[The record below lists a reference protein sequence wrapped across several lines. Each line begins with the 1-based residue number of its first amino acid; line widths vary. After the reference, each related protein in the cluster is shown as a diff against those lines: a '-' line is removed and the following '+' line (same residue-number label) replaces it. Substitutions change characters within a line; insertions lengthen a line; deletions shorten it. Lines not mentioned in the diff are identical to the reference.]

1 MLFYEPLFL
10 FVFLP
15 GVFALYLRMRRS
27 PRARVWILLAASVLF
42 YLWGEPAFV
51 PVVLVSALLDFGLA
65 RLVAGGARWALALGL
80 ASNLGLLIYYKY
92 LGFLASNLFALLGLT
107 GPGAP
112 AVPHVALPIGVSFI
126 VFEKITYLV
135 DISRGRSPP
144 AARFDRYLTY
154 VFFFPKL
161 LAGPIIKYHEIE
173 AQFRDPP
180 PLDEDMILGGFARF
194 MMGVIKKLLIADIV
208 GPASDGI
215 FAMTRNQLGFATAW
229 LGVLLF
235 SIQIYLDFSAYSDM
249 AIGLARMF
257 GFRLN
262 ENFNK
267 PYISCSVTEF
277 WRRWHISLTSWIRE
291 YLYIPLGGN
300 RVKPWRRMINLW
312 VCFLASGLWHG
323 AAWTYVLW
331 GAYNGFFLV
340 LDRLFLLRL
349 LDRMP
354 RVAANAATLLAVML
368 GWTIF
373 RASSL
378 DQLATF
384 LRAMVHP
391 GLAGMAFRWE
401 NSLIAATGAGV
412 AISLAPRISGFEAG
426 MGWLLT
432 RKPGRLAI
440 ETAGVIL
447 FALALDKAVTDPFRP
462 FLYFRF

>member
-15 GVFALYLRMRRS
+15 GVFALYLRMRSSAQSRL
-27 PRARVWILLAASVLF
+27 WILLAASILF

-51 PVVLVSALLDFGLA
+51 PVVMVSALLDYLLA
-65 RLVAGGARWALALGL
+65 PSVARGVRWALVLGL
-80 ASNLGLLIYYKY
+80 VSNLGLLIYYKY

-144 AARFDRYLTY
+144 AKRFSLYLTY

-173 AQFRDPP
+173 TQFRMPS
-180 PLDEDMILGGFARF
+180 PLDERMILDGFARF
-194 MMGVIKKLLIADIV
+194 MLGVIKKVLIADIV

-215 FAMTRNQLGFATAW
+215 FAMTRDQLGFTTAW

-249 AIGLARMF
+249 AIGLAHMF
-257 GFRLN
+257 GFRLR

-267 PYISCSVTEF
+267 PYISCSITEF

-300 RVKPWRRMINLW
+300 RVAPWRRMMNLW

-349 LDRMP
+349 LERMP
-354 RVAANAATLLAVML
+354 RFVANMITLLVVIV

-373 RASSL
+373 RAASL
-378 DQLATF
+378 DQLAAF
-384 LRAMVHP
+384 ARAMTHP
-391 GLAGMAFRWE
+391 ALRGIGFQWE
-401 NSLIAATGAGV
+401 NSLVAATMVGV
-412 AISLAPRISGFEAG
+412 AISLAPRIPQFDTVSN
-426 MGWLLT
+426 WLMAQ
-432 RKPGRLAI
+432 RPGRLAI
-440 ETAGVIL
+440 ETIGVVL